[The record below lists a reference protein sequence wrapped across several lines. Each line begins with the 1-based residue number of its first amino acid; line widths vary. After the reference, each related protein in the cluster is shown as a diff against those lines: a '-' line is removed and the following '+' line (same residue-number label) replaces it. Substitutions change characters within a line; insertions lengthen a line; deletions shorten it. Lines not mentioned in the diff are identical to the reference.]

1 MNSELLFCA
10 ALGLLKPWYV
20 KEVGLKQVEEAGKR
34 ELHIYIDFDRGAKF
48 LNSRGLECGVY
59 DSRAKEWQHLNFFEH
74 HCYLHAQVPRVK
86 DSQTGKVEM
95 VEVPWARSESGF
107 TLLFEAIAMSLIEHE
122 MSVNSVAKILGV
134 TAPRLWRIFHHYVDT
149 AVARDDLSQVKAIG
163 VDETSIKKGHNYVT
177 VVMDMEEKR
186 TIFVTL
192 GKDASTL
199 KEFASRLVKRHGVK
213 EQIAWASIDMSPSF
227 ISGITTYF
235 PQARIVF
242 DKFHL
247 MKKVTEA
254 IDETRRKER
263 QECDQLKGHRYTF
276 LKNRGSLS
284 EKKQAELERLL
295 QLFPTLG
302 EAYRL
307 RETLQLIWETKDPKE
322 AVLQLDAWCQQA
334 LDSKAHAFKS
344 VVKTFKAHWSGII
357 TYFENR
363 LTNAI
368 LENTNLKI
376 QSAKR
381 RARGFRNTKYY
392 INMIYF
398 LTAKLNCNPL
408 ETL

>member
-1 MNSELLFCA
+1 MNSEALFCA
-10 ALGLLKPWYV
+10 ALGLQEPWYV
-20 KEVGLKQVEEAGKR
+20 KELELKRLSEVGRR
-34 ELHIYIDFDRGAKF
+34 ELHIFIDFERGARF
-48 LNSRGLECGVY
+48 TNSGGDDCGVY
-59 DSRAKEWQHLNFFEH
+59 DSRVKEWQHLNFFEH
-74 HCYLHAQVPRVK
+74 HCFLHAQVPRVK
-86 DSQTGKVEM
+86 DSKTGKVKT

-122 MSVNSVAKILGV
+122 MSVNSVAEMLGV
-134 TAPRLWRIFHHYVDT
+134 TAPRLWRMFHHYVDA
-149 AVARDDLSQVKAIG
+149 AVAADDLSQVTAIG

-177 VVMDMEEKR
+177 VVMNMEEKR
-186 TIFVTL
+186 TIFVTP
-192 GKDASTL
+192 GKGASTL
-199 KEFASRLVKRHGVK
+199 EKFAFRLIERHGVP
-213 EQIAWASIDMSPSF
+213 EHIAWASIDMSPSF
-227 ISGITTYF
+227 ISGIVTYF
-235 PQARIVF
+235 PQAKIVF

-263 QECDQLKGHRYTF
+263 QESDLLKGHRYTL
-276 LKNRGSLS
+276 LKNRRSFS
-284 EKKQAELERLL
+284 DKRQAELNHLL
-295 QLFPTLG
+295 KLFPTLG

-307 RETLQLIWETKDPKE
+307 RETLQLIWETTNPKE
-322 AVLQLDAWCQQA
+322 AVLQLEAWCQQA
-334 LDSKAHAFKS
+334 LDSKAQAFKS
-344 VVKTFKAHWSGII
+344 VVKIFKAHWSGIV

-381 RARGFRNTKYY
+381 RARGFRNIKYY

-398 LTAKLNCNPL
+398 LTAKLEWYPL